1 MGLTAAPVG
10 AKLRVRALACVLSMV
25 LAACA
30 ADEETIGSEE
40 ASSTAKEF
48 DRELVLSDEALTD
61 AGALSIAEVQAFLEE
76 TPHGNR
82 SVLAGVVSH
91 GRSAAQAYVEAG
103 DKFGINPLVL
113 MTRSQLEQGLLSK
126 KTASKNQLDWAM
138 GCGCPDNRDCIEAFR
153 GFDVQIEC
161 AAERLR
167 SYLDEMGESGKT
179 IAGWGVGV
187 SKRTLDGYRITP
199 RNEATAAIYTYTPW
213 TSSAK
218 NHASI
223 WRKYAMA
230 AGYIPTAP
238 GGCEMVT
245 FASGMRVQLRPSAL
259 GEQYTGK
266 TCFLDTWQ
274 LVDPIE
280 QTVFDTGAKVADDFT
295 LSEFSSRSK
304 TAAML
309 LSPALVDVVQ
319 AVRTKLGRSVSID
332 ESFLAPDEHA
342 ASCGGAC
349 AATSGLTEGTAVVVK
364 SSAGTDAVLDA
375 AAAVGIPTCFAHGD
389 GVFVGVG
396 SNEQGC
402 PR

>member
-1 MGLTAAPVG
+1 MVASPPRSALTCAFT
-10 AKLRVRALACVLSMV
+10 LM

-61 AGALSIAEVQAFLEE
+61 SRAFSVAEVQAFLES

-103 DKFGINPLVL
+103 DKYGINPLVL

-126 KTASKNQLDWAM
+126 TTASKNQLDWAM

-167 SYLDEMGESGKT
+167 TYLDEMAASGKT
-179 IAGWGVGV
+179 IGGWGVGV
-187 SKRTLDGYRITP
+187 QKRTLDGYRITP

-213 TSSAK
+213 ASSAK

-223 WRKYAMA
+223 WRKYALSS
-230 AGYIPTAP
+230 GYIPAAP
-238 GGCEMVT
+238 GGCEVVT
-245 FASGMRVQLRPSAL
+245 FASGMRVQLRPSSL
-259 GEQYTGK
+259 GEQYPGMP
-266 TCFLDTWQ
+266 CFLDTWQ

-280 QTVFDTGAKVADDFT
+280 QLVFDTSANVAENFK
-295 LSEFSSRSK
+295 LGEFAAPSK

-319 AVRTKLGRSVSID
+319 AVRTKLGRSMSIE
-332 ESFLAPDEHA
+332 ESYRAPDEHA
-342 ASCGGAC
+342 ASCGAAC
-349 AATSGLTEGTAVVVK
+349 TATLGLTEGTAVVVT
-364 SSAGTDAVLDA
+364 SSAGSGAILDA
-375 AAAVGIPTCFAHGD
+375 AAAVGVPTCFAHGD
-389 GVFVGVG
+389 GVYVGIG
-396 SNEQGC
+396 ANEEGC